1 MGSVLSHATIDTAVV
16 VIVTVACTTLAY
28 TFALRFTPAGSGT
41 QLADANSSQ
50 QPSIAGTN
58 SKRKKRGTKSQT
70 DAGAAEDIQSDP
82 KSSRAGERRVVS
94 KAQPSKPDP
103 AATPSPKVVPGDFE
117 TQIETSASAGNAAA
131 HSSQEP
137 DVAKAKRGKKKKLK
151 ANLVHPDS
159 GAPIEDHST
168 KGISREQ
175 LMLRESDGRSSS
187 AVSTVKSEDT
197 EPNHQQQRERLLN
210 PETSLKREPQ
220 LQSSSSFDTDGS
232 WTRVGSHSPK
242 ESDGKAG
249 VSVAVSTDFTSSDV
263 GASAAGESFVAE
275 IMDEDI
281 GDPTDGNVAE
291 TRRTLA
297 EKLIPKPRR
306 TGVEDMLQKPD
317 VPALARVMR
326 VVPRADGLQVQ
337 GSTWENFEDDATP
350 RTTVN
355 DTDGEDDGGWD
366 IVKGKSSSNFFF
378 CHTFTVPHAS
388 ESGNLGTTLI
398 PQQTTPLLPQLSPDR
413 AMTKKQRQN
422 AKKREVVRAAKAEA
436 EATRLE
442 GLAKHKRQL
451 ERQRIIEQ
459 SRSGG
464 GKRPSGGMQAIVDD
478 KGKLVWE

>member
-1 MGSVLSHATIDTAVV
+1 MGSVLSHTTIETAVV

-41 QLADANSSQ
+41 QLADAKSSQ
-50 QPSIAGTN
+50 QPSIAGTK

-70 DAGAAEDIQSDP
+70 DAGAAEEIQSDP

-103 AATPSPKVVPGDFE
+103 AVTPSPKVVPGDFE

-159 GAPIEDHST
+159 GAPIELHST

-220 LQSSSSFDTDGS
+220 LQSSPSFDTDGS

-249 VSVAVSTDFTSSDV
+249 VSVAVSTNFTSSDV

-337 GSTWENFEDDATP
+337 GSTWKNFEDDATP

-366 IVKGKSSSNFFF
+366 IVKGKSSR
-378 CHTFTVPHAS
+378 
-388 ESGNLGTTLI
+388 NLGTTLI

-464 GKRPSGGMQAIVDD
+464 GKRPSGGMQAVVDD